1 MLQLTLSF
9 RTNTAGSESQAGA
22 GQSQPCKEPRL
33 RSAGSFP
40 STPGR
45 THFQND
51 KQAKS
56 CPWGAQ
62 QFQTWLDSKAL
73 LSKPDTCLQL
83 LLTGHS
89 LSDSTSFQGQCH
101 CGHWSRQQ
109 QESSPSEGPGLLC
122 PLPSELQ
129 QLNDPLQSCSNNQ
142 EFKQKPEREAGAT
155 LPLSGLLQHTT
166 ELKCC
171 QGPAYTVLK
180 YLKNEISQSCGVR
193 AGRNKWFLSPCSGLN
208 KKPPEPG
215 PQHLRASKGNKEKER
230 QTVMEPATISGWTAL
245 GEAQFWWLIPHTR
258 CTATLK
264 TRTLCCS
271 KDGVSGNWSMGG
283 V

>member
-9 RTNTAGSESQAGA
+9 RTNTAGSEGQAGA

-56 CPWGAQ
+56 RLWGAQ

-101 CGHWSRQQ
+101 RGHWSTQQ
-109 QESSPSEGPGLLC
+109 QESSPSKGPGLLC

-142 EFKQKPEREAGAT
+142 EFKQKPGREAGAT

-208 KKPPEPG
+208 KKT
-215 PQHLRASKGNKEKER
+215 PQTGSTAPQSFER
-230 QTVMEPATISGWTAL
+230 EQREGRTDSNGTSNHFRLDSSWRSSVLVANSSHQMYSN
-245 GEAQFWWLIPHTR
+245 
-258 CTATLK
+258 LK
-264 TRTLCCS
+264 NTNPLLQ
-271 KDGVSGNWSMGG
+271 
-283 V
+283 